1 MNRLALL
8 FLVLCSLF
16 SGKGQTSSCYSAFF
30 SELPNKIYPESSNLM
45 VLDVMESLA
54 KEIDQRTAKKKVIF
68 DFFIDESLDNSTS
81 AEKFVELL
89 KDSLGKRKSSIE
101 VVIRTRKMNGIIF
114 INRGES
120 KYSLNHLSAL
130 VYSRDA
136 KVLKELFGNSSAKI
150 DTTSTKVRT
159 FNHEFVPIYSEVN
172 ESEGYLYLFRTKI
185 VGRGFAC
192 NKNED
197 KEMTAILKLIYKK
210 ECK

>member
-1 MNRLALL
+1 
-8 FLVLCSLF
+8 
-16 SGKGQTSSCYSAFF
+16 
-30 SELPNKIYPESSNLM
+30 M
-45 VLDVMESLA
+45 VFEVMESLA
-54 KEIDQRTAKKKVIF
+54 KEIDHRTAKKKVIF
-68 DFFIDESLDNSTS
+68 DFFLDESSDISSS
-81 AEKFVELL
+81 AEKFVQLL
-89 KDSLGKRKSSIE
+89 KDSLGKRRSSIE
-101 VVIRTRKMNGIIF
+101 VTIRTRKTNGIVF

-120 KYSLNHLSAL
+120 KYSLNNLSAL

-150 DTTSTKVRT
+150 DTTSTKLRT
-159 FNHEFVPIYSEVN
+159 FNHELVPIYDEVN
-172 ESEGYLYLFRTKI
+172 ETEGYLYLFRTKI